1 MAEQVDTAQAIA
13 VLGAGS
19 WGTALALVLAGKGR
33 PVRLWGHDPAHT
45 GTLARERENRRHL
58 PGAAFPENLSVSS
71 DLARTV
77 EGVHDLLIVV
87 PSHAFRNLMQS
98 LSGLVVPEVRVLWA
112 TKGLD
117 AESGGL
123 LHRIVEKHL
132 PGRPMGLLSGPSF
145 AREVVRDLPTAVT
158 IASPDAGFAREMAEA
173 FHTGSFRPY
182 TSSDLI
188 GVELGGAVKNV
199 LAVATGIADGLGLGA
214 NTRAGLITRGLAELG
229 RLGESMN
236 ADPRTFMGLSGV
248 GDLILTCTDD
258 QSRNRRLGL
267 ALGRG
272 ISLDAALKQIGQ
284 TVEGVRTAAEV
295 HALSA
300 TRGVEMPISAQ
311 VHAVLHE
318 GRLPQEAL
326 GQLLARSLKDE
337 FE

>member
-1 MAEQVDTAQAIA
+1 MTDQASPSTPVG

-19 WGTALALVLAGKGR
+19 WGTALALVLARNGR
-33 PVRLWGHDPAHT
+33 PVRLWGHDPAHIRALQRN
-45 GTLARERENRRHL
+45 GENQRHL
-58 PGAAFPENLSVSS
+58 PGAAFPDNLRVTA
-71 DLARTV
+71 DLAAAV
-77 EGVHDLLIVV
+77 DAADDLLIVV
-87 PSHAFRNLMQS
+87 PSHAFRELVEQ
-98 LSGLVVPEVRVLWA
+98 LAGLITSQARILWA

-123 LHRIVEKHL
+123 LHGIVEQHL
-132 PGRPMGLLSGPSF
+132 PGRAMGLLSGPSF
-145 AREVVRDLPTAVT
+145 AREVVDGLPTAVT
-158 IASPDAGFAREMAEA
+158 IASRDAAFARDMAEA

-199 LAVATGIADGLGLGA
+199 LAVATGIADGLGFGA

-229 RLGESMN
+229 RLGETMG
-236 ADPRTFMGLSGV
+236 ADARTFMGLSGV

-272 ISLDAALKQIGQ
+272 LGLQEAVKQIGQ

-295 HALSA
+295 HALSRK
-300 TRGVEMPISAQ
+300 RGVEMPISDQ
-311 VHAVLHE
+311 VHAVIHH
-318 GRLPQEAL
+318 GRSPQEAL
-326 GQLLARSLKDE
+326 EQLLARSLKDE